1 MAVEIKSEQINE
13 ENRGLFLEM
22 CEKDGRRKMESKI
35 SGMVGIDSKE
45 VIIDIPNPERIKN
58 KINNKFSKIPI
69 YDEGKVRSMR
79 NYSEITRT
87 LEGKNEIPW
96 ALSIICPKDVKE
108 EISTKSKEML
118 F

>member
-1 MAVEIKSEQINE
+1 MINE
-13 ENRGLFLEM
+13 PVTLTIKPAF
-22 CEKDGRRKMESKI
+22 
-35 SGMVGIDSKE
+35 
-45 VIIDIPNPERIKN
+45 IDIPNPERIKN

-69 YDEGKVRSMR
+69 YDEGKIRSMR

-96 ALSIICPKDVKE
+96 ALSIICPKDVREK
-108 EISTKSKEML
+108 ISTKSKEML